1 MNNITKVCIICP
13 EHGEFW
19 QRPNAHLR
27 GDGCPKCGGS
37 GKLNTN
43 EFIKRS
49 REIHGDKYD
58 YSKINYVNSQTKVC
72 IICPKHGEFWQTP
85 SHHLKGIGCPKC
97 GIESVQKS
105 HISTAEEFINK
116 AREVHGNKYDYSK
129 INYVN
134 SRTKVCII
142 CPEHGEFWQKPND
155 HLMGKGCPKCSGN
168 GKLNTNEFIKKARAV
183 HGDKYDYSKVEYV
196 NTNTKV
202 CIICPKH
209 GEFWQTPSGHLSG
222 KGCHKCYKESRSST
236 TEEFINKAREIHG
249 NKYDYSKVN
258 YVNAYTKVCIICPE
272 HGEFWQI
279 PAVHLN
285 GHGCPNCQGAT
296 KQYKFNLLQEF
307 ESKYELRAFLE
318 NNDVN
323 ILYVILQNINPKFE
337 PIKDDIEKALKNV
350 SLKDPIKA
358 LEEKYA
364 KDEDETSTNSKDDDG
379 STTIETT
386 NANLDDY
393 VVNEDMYADEI
404 EKDKS
409 TNNGLTIE
417 DIVKNTEKE
426 IKAISKIYPMLSPK
440 VREYIKNKYLNDKL
454 RVWMANREASK

>member
-1 MNNITKVCIICP
+1 MN
-13 EHGEFW
+13 
-19 QRPNAHLR
+19 A
-27 GDGCPKCGGS
+27 
-37 GKLNTN
+37 
-43 EFIKRS
+43 
-49 REIHGDKYD
+49 
-58 YSKINYVNSQTKVC
+58 
-72 IICPKHGEFWQTP
+72 
-85 SHHLKGIGCPKC
+85 
-97 GIESVQKS
+97 
-105 HISTAEEFINK
+105 
-116 AREVHGNKYDYSK
+116 
-129 INYVN
+129 
-134 SRTKVCII
+134 
-142 CPEHGEFWQKPND
+142 
-155 HLMGKGCPKCSGN
+155 
-168 GKLNTNEFIKKARAV
+168 
-183 HGDKYDYSKVEYV
+183 
-196 NTNTKV
+196 NTKV

-222 KGCHKCYKESRSST
+222 KGCPKCYKESRSST

-258 YVNAYTKVCIICPE
+258 YVNAYTKVCIICPK

-279 PAVHLN
+279 PANHLN

-364 KDEDETSTNSKDDDG
+364 KDEDETSTNSKDDDD

-386 NANLDDY
+386 NVNLDDY
-393 VVNEDMYADEI
+393 VVNENMYADEI

-440 VREYIKNKYLNDKL
+440 VKEYIKNKYLNDKL
-454 RVWMANREASK
+454 RIWMANREASK